1 MITSEE
7 TNESTILF
15 WQVRNKYMYNIG
27 WYVKF
32 NGFLILA
39 FQLAIEIEGGNFGY
53 KEDRIFH
60 IMVGIELKRLLATFA
75 KFLFFSANVSV

>member
-1 MITSEE
+1 MSQLSCSGKFV
-7 TNESTILF
+7 TNTCIILAGTI
-15 WQVRNKYMYNIG
+15 
-27 WYVKF
+27 KF

-60 IMVGIELKRLLATFA
+60 IMVGIELKRLLASFP